1 MIVYHGTNAE
11 LAAIKAG
18 SWVTTDIDA
27 ARSFAVEKTA
37 EAGGIALV
45 AAIDIDEAAIDWDA
59 LGAVAGVEDERGT
72 LLRQAA
78 VMTWSEVRP
87 GPGGP

>member
-11 LAAIKAG
+11 LTEVEAG

-45 AAIDIDEAAIDWDA
+45 AAIDIDEAAIDWDV
-59 LGAVAGVEDERGT
+59 LGAVSGVEDERGQ
-72 LLRQAA
+72 LRSPA
-78 VMTWSEVRP
+78 VVMAWSEVRP

>member
-11 LAAIKAG
+11 MGVIEAG

-37 EAGGIALV
+37 EAGGVALV
-45 AAIDIDEAAIDWDA
+45 AAIDIDEAAIDWDV

-72 LLRQAA
+72 LLRQAV
-78 VMTWSEVRP
+78 VMAWSDVRP
-87 GPGGP
+87 GPVGP